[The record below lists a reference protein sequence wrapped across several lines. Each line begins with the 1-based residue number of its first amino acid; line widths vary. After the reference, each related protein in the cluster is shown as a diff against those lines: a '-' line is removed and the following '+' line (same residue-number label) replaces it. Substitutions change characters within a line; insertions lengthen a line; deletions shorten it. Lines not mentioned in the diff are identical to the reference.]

1 MIINDWSDTL
11 DVDGGMVSMVVVVGG
26 GGGLVVGGL
35 VGGLVSGKEGDFMKC
50 LHVEAQH
57 C

>member
-26 GGGLVVGGL
+26 GRGLVVGGL